1 MIMNNGKRKTSIR
14 DMILIPVIILGL
26 VGIFSNLMSVTS
38 LLRVNKSASVIANQY
53 LVGVQQLAAIESSSE
68 EIHSLALSHIV
79 ATDFNTMIE
88 IVTEIEN
95 LEIKLEEDIN
105 KYAQYVDGDNADYNA
120 LKSDFVE
127 YKRAVKNV
135 LAFSANSNSVA
146 AYSCANGD

>member
-79 ATDFNTMIE
+79 ATDFNT
-88 IVTEIEN
+88 
-95 LEIKLEEDIN
+95 DR
-105 KYAQYVDGDNADYNA
+105 
-120 LKSDFVE
+120 KSV
-127 YKRAVKNV
+127 V
-135 LAFSANSNSVA
+135 
-146 AYSCANGD
+146 